1 MSEFVCRV
9 ADADGRVFSHVE
21 AANTLDEA
29 RQKLAERGLFVYSV
43 EARGGRVGSLLRRR
57 TGRQIGGSDF
67 LILNQQ
73 FNTLIKAGLPILR
86 ALELLAARAS
96 SSRLRPVVEQIRD
109 HVREGKSLSEA
120 VDEAGVFSK
129 VYSTAILAGEKSGN
143 LPGVLDYYIAYQ
155 RVSTGVKKK
164 IAATLV
170 YPVLLITVAIIIVT
184 YLVTGV
190 VPRFALLYR
199 DMNVELPTPTR
210 VLIALTVDY
219 RFLFLGFVALLALI
233 AMGVFLWS
241 RTDEGGTAL
250 DRFKFRLPLVGDTL
264 LKFQVAQF
272 SRTLSTLLT
281 GGTPLVAGLQ
291 TATEAITSKLLQST
305 VAEATQMVR
314 EGESLHA
321 ALASKGVMPK
331 MAVDMIEV
339 GESSGAIS
347 PMLNSVAEFYE
358 EEVNLRL
365 GAMVAIIEPVL
376 LIIMGMFVA
385 FILISDELPLLLGKK
400 LLIRVATARQI
411 ADVLK
416 RTEQSQRVLEQ
427 ATEAFALQAPKE
439 E

>member
-1 MSEFVCRV
+1 MGEFVCRV

-43 EARGGRVGSLLRRR
+43 EARGGRIGSLLRRR

-86 ALELLAARAS
+86 ALDLLATRAS
-96 SSRLRPVVEQIRD
+96 SSRLRPVIAQIRD

-143 LPGVLDYYIAYQ
+143 LPGVLDYYITYQ
-155 RVSTGVKKK
+155 RVSTSVKKK

-190 VPRFALLYR
+190 IPRFALLYR

-210 VLIALTVDY
+210 VLIAVTVDY
-219 RFLFLGFVALLALI
+219 RFLFLGFVALLVLI

-241 RTDEGGTAL
+241 RTDQGGTAL

-272 SRTLSTLLT
+272 SRTLATLLT

-339 GESSGAIS
+339 GESSGAVA

-365 GAMVAIIEPVL
+365 AAMVAVIEPAL
-376 LIIMGMFVA
+376 LIIMGLFVA
-385 FILISDELPLLLGKK
+385 FILISLYLPIFSFSVNG
-400 LLIRVATARQI
+400 AR
-411 ADVLK
+411 
-416 RTEQSQRVLEQ
+416 
-427 ATEAFALQAPKE
+427 
-439 E
+439 